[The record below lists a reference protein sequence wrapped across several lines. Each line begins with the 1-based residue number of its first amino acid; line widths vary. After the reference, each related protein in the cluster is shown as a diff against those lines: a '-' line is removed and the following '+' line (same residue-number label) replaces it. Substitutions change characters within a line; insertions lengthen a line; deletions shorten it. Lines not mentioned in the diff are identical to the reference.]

1 MTSQAQIDPSHLSET
16 KLKDPPK
23 LSGGLP
29 VIGHT
34 RAFVN
39 DTVGLLQRTHEECGP
54 VGRFTLFGKD
64 VILFTGP
71 EAHEAL
77 FRQPDEVLNAS
88 AAYKM
93 MVPVFGKG
101 VAYGAEPSRMAEQMH
116 MLYPALRNNRMRTY
130 TEVVAR
136 ETLDTIANW
145 GDEGEI
151 EAGAFFGMLTNF
163 TSSSCL
169 LGQEFRNEM
178 SEEFSKVYYDLERG
192 IVAWGYIHPYLPI
205 PAFRRRDRARA
216 RLGEMVSEIV
226 DARRR
231 SGYRGEDFLQTLM
244 DADYSD
250 GSKLT
255 DHEVTGMLVAAMF
268 AGHHTSSVTTA
279 WTLLELLRHPQL
291 LHEVRD
297 EIRSRYGQER
307 AYTFQSLRDLEKTE
321 WAVKEALRI
330 HPPLFILL
338 RAALKDCEI
347 LGYRVKK
354 GNWVAV
360 SPLVAHRDDAVFEN
374 ALQFD
379 PTRYGPGR
387 AEDRRPFA
395 YIAFGG
401 GRHKCMGNAFA
412 LLQIKT
418 ILAVLLDHYDF
429 ELMGDAIETD
439 FQGLVL
445 GPKPPIR
452 IRYRGAAKR
461 DTGTLRTG
469 RLAKVAGGA

>member
-1 MTSQAQIDPSHLSET
+1 
-16 KLKDPPK
+16 LK
-23 LSGGLP
+23 GGLP
-29 VIGHT
+29 LIGHT
-34 RAFVN
+34 LSFVK
-39 DTVGLLQRTHEECGP
+39 DTIGLLQRTYDECGP
-54 VGRFTLFGKD
+54 VGRFKLFGKD
-64 VILFTGP
+64 MILFTGP

-77 FRQPDEVLNAS
+77 FRKPDEVLSPN

-93 MVPVFGKG
+93 MVPVFGEG
-101 VAYGAEPSRMAEQMH
+101 VAYGAEPARMAEQMH

-130 TEVVAR
+130 TEIVAR
-136 ETLDTIANW
+136 ETLDIIAEW

-151 EAGAFFGMLTNF
+151 EASAFFGMLTNF

-169 LGQEFRNEM
+169 LGTEFRNEM
-178 SEEFSKVYYDLERG
+178 SEEFAKVYYDLERG

-226 DARRR
+226 EKRQA

-244 DADYSD
+244 DSEYSD
-250 GSKLT
+250 GTKLS
-255 DHEVTGMLVAAMF
+255 DHEITGMLVAAMF

-279 WTLLELLRHPQL
+279 WTLIELLRHPRFL
-291 LHEVRD
+291 AEVQD
-297 EIRSRYGQER
+297 EIRGRYANGED
-307 AYTFQSLRDLEKTE
+307 YDFLSLRDLEKTE
-321 WAVKEALRI
+321 GAVKEALRI

-338 RAALKDCEI
+338 RAALQDTEI

-360 SPLVAHRDDAVFEN
+360 SPMVAHRDEKVFKDPLE
-374 ALQFD
+374 FD
-379 PTRYGPGR
+379 PDRYLAPR
-387 AEDRRPFA
+387 EEDRRPFT
-395 YIAFGG
+395 YISFGG

-412 LLQIKT
+412 ILQIKT
-418 ILAVLLDHYDF
+418 IIAVLLNRYDF
-429 ELMGDAIETD
+429 SLAGDPVETD

-452 IRYRGAAKR
+452 IRYQRR
-461 DTGTLRTG
+461 R
-469 RLAKVAGGA
+469 

>member
-1 MTSQAQIDPSHLSET
+1 MTAHAQIGSSRLT
-16 KLKDPPK
+16 AAKLKNPPR
-23 LSGGLP
+23 LAGGLP

-34 RAFVN
+34 RAFIN
-39 DTVGLLQRTHEECGP
+39 DTVGLLQRTHDECGA
-54 VGRFTLFGKD
+54 VGKFKLFGKD
-64 VILFTGP
+64 IILFTGP

-77 FRQPDEVLNAS
+77 FRQPDEVLSPN

-93 MVPVFGKG
+93 MVPVFGRG
-101 VAYGAEPSRMAEQMH
+101 VAYGAEPSKMAEQMH
-116 MLYPALRNNRMRTY
+116 MLYPALRNDRMRTY
-130 TEVVAR
+130 TEIVAR

-145 GDEGEI
+145 GEEGEI
-151 EAGAFFGMLTNF
+151 EASAFFATLTNY

-169 LGQEFRNEM
+169 LGKEFRTEM

-205 PAFRRRDRARA
+205 PAFRRRDRARS

-226 DARRR
+226 EARHQ
-231 SGYRGEDFLQTLM
+231 SGYRGDDFLQTLM
-244 DADYSD
+244 DAEYKD

-279 WTLLELLRHPQL
+279 WTLIELLRHPQFL
-291 LHEVRD
+291 DGVHD
-297 EIRSRYGQER
+297 EIRARYAEEE

-321 WAVKEALRI
+321 RAVKEALRI

-338 RAALKDCEI
+338 RAALKNCQI
-347 LGYRVKK
+347 LGYQVKK
-354 GNWVAV
+354 GDWVAV
-360 SPLVAHRDDAVFEN
+360 SPLVAHRDESVFSN

-387 AEDRRPFA
+387 EEDRRPFA
-395 YIAFGG
+395 YISFGG

-412 LLQIKT
+412 VLQIKT
-418 ILAVLLDHYDF
+418 IMAVLLHRYDF
-429 ELMGDAIETD
+429 QLVGDTIETD

-452 IRYRGAAKR
+452 VRYRRRARGRPLHDAKEHP
-461 DTGTLRTG
+461 
-469 RLAKVAGGA
+469 ASGGD

>member
-1 MTSQAQIDPSHLSET
+1 MTAPAPSAATSLTGDE
-16 KLKDPPK
+16 LKKPPK
-23 LSGGLP
+23 LKGGLP
-29 VIGHT
+29 LIGHT
-34 RAFVN
+34 MAFVK
-39 DTVGLLQRTHEECGP
+39 DTIGLLQRTYDECGR
-54 VGRFTLFGKD
+54 VGRFKLFGKD
-64 VILFTGP
+64 MILFTGP

-77 FRQPDEVLNAS
+77 FRQPDEVLSPN

-93 MVPVFGKG
+93 MVPVFGEG
-101 VAYGAEPSRMAEQMH
+101 VAYGAEPARMVEQMH
-116 MLYPALRNNRMRTY
+116 TLYPALRNDRMRTY
-130 TEVVAR
+130 TEIVAR
-136 ETLDTIANW
+136 ETLDVIAAW

-151 EAGAFFGMLTNF
+151 EASEFFGMLTNY

-169 LGQEFRNEM
+169 LGKEFRNEM
-178 SEEFSKVYYDLERG
+178 SAEFSKVYYDLERG

-226 DARRR
+226 EKRKQ
-231 SGYRGEDFLQTLM
+231 SGYRGEDFLQTLI
-244 DADYSD
+244 DAEYSD
-250 GSKLT
+250 GTKLS
-255 DHEVTGMLVAAMF
+255 DHEITGMLVAAMF

-279 WTLLELLRHPQL
+279 WTLIELLRNPRFL
-291 LHEVRD
+291 EEVRE
-297 EIRSRYGQER
+297 EIHATYGE
-307 AYTFQSLRDLEKTE
+307 AEEYSFQSLRDLEKTE
-321 WAVKEALRI
+321 GAVKEALRI

-338 RAALKDCEI
+338 RAALEDCEI

-360 SPLVAHRDDAVFEN
+360 SPMIAHREESVFKN
-374 ALQFD
+374 ALEYD
-379 PTRYGPGR
+379 PDRYGPGR
-387 AEDRRPFA
+387 EEDKRPFA

-418 ILAVLLDHYDF
+418 IIAVLLNRYDF
-429 ELMGDAIETD
+429 ELGDDSIETD

-452 IRYRGAAKR
+452 IRYRRRGA
-461 DTGTLRTG
+461 
-469 RLAKVAGGA
+469 